1 MVKQWYCQNVQ
12 YGDLKYRHK
21 NSTKS
26 ILIKKQKASE
36 ILSNLGLKT
45 PSIKIALLGNIL
57 FWMQFHWTQLH

>member
-1 MVKQWYCQNVQ
+1 MVKQYCQNVQ

-26 ILIKKQKASE
+26 RLIKKQKASE

-45 PSIKIALLGNIL
+45 PSIKIPLLGNIL
-57 FWMQFHWTQLH
+57 F